1 VAWVKGQT
9 AINPGGLSP
18 RKVAMQRRLEGLTIK
33 AVDVLE
39 DILSDKTASHSERLA
54 AAREVF
60 DRAIGKAKQQATLEV
75 THNASPHLSALIGL
89 ANMTTIEGSVVNNAG
104 DGRGNP
110 PVHLLEGQSANV
122 LITLDELDVDVASG
136 SNG

>member
-1 VAWVKGQT
+1 MTWQKGESGNKT
-9 AINPGGLSP
+9 GISP
-18 RKVAMQRRLEGLTIK
+18 KHLALKRRLDGLTFK

-39 DILSDKTASHSERLA
+39 DILSDKTASHSERLS

-89 ANMTTIEGSVVNNAG
+89 ATMTTIEGTIANQ
-104 DGRGNP
+104 
-110 PVHLLEGQSANV
+110 PVRTIDYDSPNV
-122 LITLDELDVDVASG
+122 LITLDNLDVNVDAIG
-136 SNG
+136 GDNE

>member
-1 VAWVKGQT
+1 MAWVKGQT

-18 RKVAMQRRLEGLTIK
+18 RKIAMQRRLEGLTIK

-39 DILSDKTASHSERLA
+39 DILSDKTASHSERLSA
-54 AAREVF
+54 AKEVF

-89 ANMTTIEGSVVNNAG
+89 ATMTTIEGSLANQ
-104 DGRGNP
+104 
-110 PVHLLEGQSANV
+110 PVHLLDSESANV
-122 LITLDELDVDVASG
+122 LITLDNLDVNVDAARDD
-136 SNG
+136 NE

>member
-1 VAWVKGQT
+1 MTWVKGQK

-39 DILSDKTASHSERLA
+39 DILSDKTATHSERLSA
-54 AAREVF
+54 AKEVF

-75 THNASPHLSALIGL
+75 THSASPHLSALINL
-89 ANMTTIEGSVVNNAG
+89 ATMTTIEGTIAG
-104 DGRGNP
+104 RDDH
-110 PVHLLEGQSANV
+110 PVHSLTDQSANV
-122 LITLDELDVDVASG
+122 LITLNNLDADADVG
-136 SNG
+136 GNDVG

>member
-1 VAWVKGQT
+1 MVWQKGESGNKT
-9 AINPGGLSP
+9 GVSP
-18 RKVAMQRRLEGLTIK
+18 KHLALKRRLDGLTFK

-39 DILSDKTASHSERLA
+39 DILSDKSASHGERLA

-89 ANMTTIEGSVVNNAG
+89 ATMTTIEGSLADPVVRTI
-104 DGRGNP
+104 DYDSP
-110 PVHLLEGQSANV
+110 NV
-122 LITLDELDVDVASG
+122 LITLDNSDVNVDAIG
-136 SNG
+136 GDNE

>member
-1 VAWVKGQT
+1 MTWQKGESGNKT
-9 AINPGGLSP
+9 GVSP
-18 RKVAMQRRLEGLTIK
+18 KHLALKRRLDGLTFK

-39 DILSDKTASHSERLA
+39 NILSDKKASHGERLA

-89 ANMTTIEGSVVNNAG
+89 ATMTTIEGTIA
-104 DGRGNP
+104 DRGNH
-110 PVHLLEGQSANV
+110 PVHLLDSKSANM
-122 LITLDELDVDVASG
+122 LITLDNLDVDVNIG
-136 SNG
+136 DDDVG

>member
-1 VAWVKGQT
+1 MVWQKGESGNKT
-9 AINPGGLSP
+9 GVSP
-18 RKVAMQRRLEGLTIK
+18 KHLALKRRLEGLTFK

-39 DILSDKTASHSERLA
+39 DILSDKSASHGERLS

-89 ANMTTIEGSVVNNAG
+89 ATMTTIEGTIA
-104 DGRGNP
+104 DRGNH
-110 PVHLLEGQSANV
+110 PVHLLDSESANV
-122 LITLDELDVDVASG
+122 LITLDNSDVNVDAIG
-136 SNG
+136 GDNE

>member
-1 VAWVKGQT
+1 MAWVKGQSG
-9 AINPGGLSP
+9 NPSGH
-18 RKVAMQRRLEGLTIK
+18 VAKRAAMLRRLEGLTFK

-39 DILSDKTASHSERLA
+39 NILSDKKASHSEKLA

-89 ANMTTIEGSVVNNAG
+89 ATMTTIEGSLA
-104 DGRGNP
+104 DRGNH
-110 PVHLLEGQSANV
+110 PVHLLDSESANV
-122 LITLDELDVDVASG
+122 LITLDNLDVNVNVGDDDVG
-136 SNG
+136 

>member
-1 VAWVKGQT
+1 MAWVKGQT

-18 RKVAMQRRLEGLTIK
+18 RKIAMQRRLEGLTIK

-39 DILSDKTASHSERLA
+39 NILSDKKASHSEKLA

-89 ANMTTIEGSVVNNAG
+89 ATMTTIEGTIA
-104 DGRGNP
+104 DRGNH
-110 PVHLLEGQSANV
+110 PVHLLDSESANV
-122 LITLDELDVDVASG
+122 LITLDNLDVNVDAIG
-136 SNG
+136 GDNE

>member
-1 VAWVKGQT
+1 MPFVKGQK

-39 DILSDKTASHSERLA
+39 DILSDKSASHGERLS

-75 THNASPHLSALIGL
+75 THNVSPHLSALIGL
-89 ANMTTIEGSVVNNAG
+89 ATMTTIEGSLAREV
-104 DGRGNP
+104 DQ
-110 PVHLLEGQSANV
+110 PVHLLGSESPNV
-122 LITLDELDVDVASG
+122 LITLDNLDVNVDAEG
-136 SNG
+136 SDNE

>member
-39 DILSDKTASHSERLA
+39 EILSDKSASHSERLSA
-54 AAREVF
+54 AKEVF

-89 ANMTTIEGSVVNNAG
+89 ATMTTIEGSLADPMVRTI
-104 DGRGNP
+104 DYDSP
-110 PVHLLEGQSANV
+110 NV
-122 LITLDELDVDVASG
+122 LITLDNLDVNVDAIG
-136 SNG
+136 GDNE

>member
-1 VAWVKGQT
+1 MPFVKGQK

-39 DILSDKTASHSERLA
+39 KILSDDEATNNERLA

-60 DRAIGKAKQQATLEV
+60 DRAVGKPKQQATLEV
-75 THNASPHLSALIGL
+75 RHDASPHLTALVAIAAGVANRASGDDYIDVTPIELGQLIG
-89 ANMTTIEGSVVNNAG
+89 SSG
-104 DGRGNP
+104 D
-110 PVHLLEGQSANV
+110 A
-122 LITLDELDVDVASG
+122 DVDGEESVKALTLSD
-136 SNG
+136 N

>member
-1 VAWVKGQT
+1 MPFVKGQK

-39 DILSDKTASHSERLA
+39 DILSDKSASHSERLSA
-54 AAREVF
+54 AKEVF

-75 THNASPHLSALIGL
+75 THSASPHLSALIGL
-89 ANMTTIEGSVVNNAG
+89 ATMTTIEGTIADRG
-104 DGRGNP
+104 DQ
-110 PVHLLEGQSANV
+110 PVRTIDYDSPNV
-122 LITLDELDVDVASG
+122 LISLEESDVNADAIG
-136 SNG
+136 GDNE

>member
-1 VAWVKGQT
+1 MAWVKGQT

-18 RKVAMQRRLEGLTIK
+18 RKIAMQRRLEGLTIK

-39 DILSDKTASHSERLA
+39 DILSDKSASHGERLA

-89 ANMTTIEGSVVNNAG
+89 ATMTTIEGTIANQ
-104 DGRGNP
+104 
-110 PVHLLEGQSANV
+110 PVRSLADQSANV
-122 LITLDELDVDVASG
+122 LITLDNLDVNVDAARDD
-136 SNG
+136 NE

>member
-1 VAWVKGQT
+1 MVWQKGESGNKT
-9 AINPGGLSP
+9 GVSP
-18 RKVAMQRRLEGLTIK
+18 KHLALKRRLDGLTFK

-39 DILSDKTASHSERLA
+39 DILSDKSASHGERLA

-89 ANMTTIEGSVVNNAG
+89 ATMTTIEGSLA
-104 DGRGNP
+104 DQ
-110 PVHLLEGQSANV
+110 PVRTIDYDSPNV
-122 LITLDELDVDVASG
+122 LISLEELDVNVNVGDNDVG
-136 SNG
+136 